1 MRRGPNGPPS
11 LPPPGLPVSR
21 ARPSPR
27 GDAVVWDFDGTL
39 VDSHVKNLAVTR
51 AIVERIT
58 QRPAGAFE
66 ALASLADY
74 LAALA
79 RTRNWREFYALAFGL
94 SEADVDRV
102 GRLWVE
108 HQLGDSTPTPLIEGI
123 PAVLRSL
130 RHLPHGIVSQNAK
143 AAIAAVLDSNG
154 LSGHFQAIIG
164 FEEVDLRRQKPAPDG
179 LLRCVEI
186 LTGCRPGC
194 VFYIGDHETDAICA
208 ARAREELA
216 ARKLRVEVIS
226 VGACYGGEPATT
238 WAVRPDHI
246 VRRPEEIVEI
256 VARHTGGRSP
266 SGS

>member
-1 MRRGPNGPPS
+1 MH
-11 LPPPGLPVSR
+11 R
-21 ARPSPR
+21 ARSSPR

-39 VDSHVKNLAVTR
+39 VDSRVKNLGVTR

-66 ALASLADY
+66 SLSSLDSY
-74 LAALA
+74 QAAL
-79 RTRNWREFYALAFGL
+79 TSMRNWRDLYGRVFGL
-94 SEADVDRV
+94 SEPDVDRA

-108 HQLGDSTPTPLIEGI
+108 YQLGDSTPTPLFEGI

-143 AAIAAVLDSNG
+143 AAIAAVLEG
-154 LSGHFQAIIG
+154 ARVAGYFGAIIG
-164 FEEVDLRRQKPAPDG
+164 FEEVDLRRQKPAPEG

-186 LTGCRPGC
+186 LTELRPGC
-194 VFYIGDHETDAICA
+194 VFYVGDHETDAMCA
-208 ARAREELA
+208 AHAREELA

-226 VGACYGGEPATT
+226 IGALYDGEPAAT
-238 WAVRPDHI
+238 WAVQPDHT

-256 VARHTGGRSP
+256 VARYTAGRLTP
-266 SGS
+266 GT